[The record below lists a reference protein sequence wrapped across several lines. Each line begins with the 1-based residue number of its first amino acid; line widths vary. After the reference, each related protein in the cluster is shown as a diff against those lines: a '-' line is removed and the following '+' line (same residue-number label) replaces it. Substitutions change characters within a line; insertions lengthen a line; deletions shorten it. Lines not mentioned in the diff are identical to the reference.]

1 MKLKIYFLAQLFNK
15 RLNTTLHNIISILK
29 KIIFLFIFVEKKAS
43 DEFLENKNSEK
54 RIVNVNV

>member
-1 MKLKIYFLAQLFNK
+1 VKLKIYFLAQLFNK
-15 RLNTTLHNIISILK
+15 RLKTTLHNIISILK

-54 RIVNVNV
+54 RIVNVNG

>member
-1 MKLKIYFLAQLFNK
+1 VKLKIYFLAQLFNK

-54 RIVNVNV
+54 RIVNVNG